1 MEAPFSLSKR
11 KETVTKQA
19 LIIADM
25 LVDFVDKEGALY
37 YLGESTRQI
46 IPKIKE
52 LVQKMRKQGAAIIY
66 LTDSH
71 QPDDRELQLFP
82 PHCVKKTPG
91 AQVI

>member
-19 LIIADM
+19 LIIVDM
-25 LVDFVDKEGALY
+25 LVDFVNKEGALY
-37 YLGESTRQI
+37 LGESARQI

-52 LVQKMRKQGAAIIY
+52 LAQKMRKQGAAIIY

-71 QPDDRELQLFP
+71 QPDDREFQLFP
-82 PHCVKKTPG
+82 PHCVKKMPG

>member
-19 LIIADM
+19 LIIVDM

-37 YLGESTRQI
+37 LGESARQI

-52 LVQKMRKQGAAIIY
+52 LAQKMRKQAAAIIY

-71 QPDDRELQLFP
+71 QPDDREFQLFP
-82 PHCVKKTPG
+82 PHCVKKMPG